1 MTATAKKLAETV
13 LLLPPKDRAY
23 LAERLLESLEETDL
37 QWIDEAKR
45 RRDEVRSGRVKP
57 IPAKDVYRRIERLL
71 KK

>member
-13 LLLPPKDRAY
+13 VLLPPEDRAY